1 MSFLDKLKKGVTEAQ
16 TKVTVTVEVNRLRM
30 QISSKKKDI
39 ESEYRR
45 IGEAYFANFT
55 GTEKKDIEP
64 LLNSHCENIVA
75 IQKEIRE
82 IEEKIKE
89 INNEKS
95 CECGKIVPRET
106 KFCPSCG
113 HKFED
118 EPAAA
123 LEQETGAAEETIRC
137 SSCNTEMEA
146 DAKFCPSCGT
156 PHSGGGI

>member
-1 MSFLDKLKKGVTEAQ
+1 MSFFDKLKKGVSEAQ

-39 ESEYRR
+39 ESEYRK

-55 GTEKKDIEP
+55 ATEKKDIAA
-64 LLNSHCENIVA
+64 LLDSHCENILA

-118 EPAAA
+118 EPSAA
-123 LEQETGAAEETIRC
+123 QEPESSASAETARC
-137 SSCNTEMEA
+137 SSCNAEMEA

-156 PHSGGGI
+156 PHSGGGH